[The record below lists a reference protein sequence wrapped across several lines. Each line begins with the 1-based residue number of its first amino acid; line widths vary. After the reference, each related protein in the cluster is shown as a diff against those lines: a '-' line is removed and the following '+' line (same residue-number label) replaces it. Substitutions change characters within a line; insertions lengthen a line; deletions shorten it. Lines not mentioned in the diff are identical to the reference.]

1 MKKILKNRELVG
13 YLESLLKDEYN
24 SFLASHAE
32 PTAIRINK
40 LKSSE
45 KQFIK
50 FLDSHQIKFKKIE
63 FNPDGLIL
71 EEDPLPL
78 SHTLPFFT
86 GGFQYQGISSQLPV
100 ILLDPQPGDYILDI
114 AAAPGSKAAQIAALM
129 QNDGLLAMNDNSY
142 QRLQALNTNIQKS
155 GALNTFTLN
164 YRGERMGKL
173 MPEYFNKILVDS
185 PCTALGTLHSS
196 PEVAGWWSY
205 TKLDKLAGIQNYL
218 LISALKALKVGGTLV
233 YSTCSVTP
241 EENEVLIDKI
251 LKKYP
256 VKIVSV
262 KDDISSQ
269 FDPGIINYKNE
280 CLHKDLEFALRIWP
294 HKHGMEGFFAVKLQ
308 KLDHIAEEPFREI
321 KNYTILKSSH
331 DPEIVPILEHISNL
345 WGIPYNIWANYHYY
359 TTKERIWMTS
369 KSMDKIPVDK
379 FVSAGMLLAENRLSG
394 WKLVNGSVQVL
405 ASHINKR
412 RISLSDRDVKKIFKT
427 GELSGIKFDYGYYV
441 LEFEKKP
448 IASVYVENDKMRL
461 RIPHRF
467 NLRL

>member
-1 MKKILKNRELVG
+1 MKLLKQNKDLG
-13 YLESLLKDEYN
+13 AYLKSLLKDEYN

-45 KQFIK
+45 EQFIK
-50 FLDSHQIKFKKIE
+50 FLDSHHIKFKKIG
-63 FNPDGLIL
+63 FNPDGLVL
-71 EEDPLPL
+71 EEDHLPL

-86 GGFQYQGISSQLPV
+86 GQFQYQGISSQLPV
-100 ILLDPQPGDYILDI
+100 LLLDPRPGDCILDM
-114 AAAPGSKAAQIAALM
+114 AAAPGSKSAQIAALM
-129 QNDGLLAMNDNSY
+129 QNDGILAMNDNSY
-142 QRLQALNTNIQKS
+142 QRLQSLNTNIQKS

-185 PCTALGTLHSS
+185 PCTALGTIHSN
-196 PEVAGWWSY
+196 PEIAGWWSY
-205 TKLDKLAGIQNYL
+205 TKLDKLTGIQNYL
-218 LISALKALKVGGTLV
+218 LISALKALKVGGTVV

-241 EENEVLIDKI
+241 EENEILINRI

-256 VKIVSV
+256 VKVVSV
-262 KDDISSQ
+262 SDDISSR

-280 CLHKDLEFALRIWP
+280 HLHKDLESALRIWP

-308 KLDHIAEEPFREI
+308 KLDHITEEPFREVN
-321 KNYTILKSSH
+321 NYTILKSAH
-331 DPEIVPILEHISNL
+331 DPEIVPILENISDL
-345 WGIPYNIWANYHYY
+345 WGIPYSIWTNYHYY

-369 KSMDKIPVDK
+369 QSMEKIPVDK
-379 FVSAGMLLAENRLSG
+379 FVSAGMLLAKNRLSG

-412 RISLSDRDVKKIFKT
+412 RISLPDRDVKKIFQT
-427 GELSGIKFDYGYYV
+427 GELSETKFDYGYYV

-467 NLRL
+467 NLSL